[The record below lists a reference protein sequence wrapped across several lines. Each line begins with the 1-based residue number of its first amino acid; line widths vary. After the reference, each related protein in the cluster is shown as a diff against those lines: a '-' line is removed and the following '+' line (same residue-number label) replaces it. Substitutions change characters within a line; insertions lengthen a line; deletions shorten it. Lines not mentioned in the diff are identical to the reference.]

1 MRFIEN
7 IQNLKGRTAL
17 VRVDFNVPVGKDG
30 IVDDTEDIR
39 IEKSLET
46 IKFLSKMNCKVILIS
61 HIGKDGKESLKP
73 VADKLNTFLPVT
85 FVPML
90 YGEEI
95 LGIAE
100 NMGEGEVIL
109 LENLRSNE
117 GEESNSREFSAYL
130 ASLADFYVNEAFSVS
145 HRSHASVVGVTEFLP
160 SYVGF
165 WFKKEIE
172 NLTKLDY
179 PEKPFVFILGGA
191 KFDTK
196 IPLIKKF
203 TKLATTI
210 FIGGALANNFFKKIG
225 FETGKSLLDE
235 KVDISNLFHEESIQI
250 PFDVKVK
257 TGETNQIKELNDLN
271 KEDMIVD
278 IGPATLV
285 ELNSKIKE
293 AKTILWNGPLGLY
306 EEGFDQSS
314 KDILKVIAET
324 KAFSVVGG
332 GDTVKLVKGM
342 GLQDKITF
350 VSTGGGAML
359 DYLSSGTL
367 VGIEALDRNEKNN
380 V

>member
-7 IQNLKGRTAL
+7 IGNLKGRTAL
-17 VRVDFNVPVGKDG
+17 VRVDFNVPVGSDG

-46 IKFLSKMNCKVILIS
+46 IKFLSKMGSKVILIS
-61 HIGKDGKESLKP
+61 HIGKDGKESLRP
-73 VADKLNTFLPVT
+73 VAEKLQKFVPVK

-90 YGEEI
+90 YGEEV

-100 NMGEGEVIL
+100 NLADGEIIL

-117 GEESNSREFSAYL
+117 GEEKNTKEFSAYL

-160 SYVGF
+160 AYVGF

-172 NLTKLDY
+172 NLTKLDF

-191 KFDTK
+191 KFNTK

-235 KVDISNLFHEESIQI
+235 DVNVSSLFQEESIQI
-250 PFDVKVK
+250 PFDVRVK
-257 TGETNQIKELNDLN
+257 TGETKELNAVT

-278 IGPATLV
+278 IGPATLA
-285 ELNSKIKE
+285 EIKE
-293 AKTILWNGPLGLY
+293 KISQAKTVLWNGPLGLY
-306 EEGFDQSS
+306 EEGFDESS
-314 KDILKVIAET
+314 KDILKTISNTEL
-324 KAFSVVGG
+324 FSVVGG
-332 GDTVKLVKGM
+332 GDTVKLVKGL

-359 DYLSSGTL
+359 DYLSNGTL
-367 VGIEALDRNEKNN
+367 VGIEALEQNERNQ